1 MAFGGFE
8 CLWRRPIRWMDL
20 MQAKTRAPF
29 ADLAGVYKNIRHP
42 QFTPPPPIFRLEE
55 ARGPEGGSNLKIK
68 ERSHA

>member
-1 MAFGGFE
+1 MPLETAH
-8 CLWRRPIRWMDL
+8 PMDGL
-20 MQAKTRAPF
+20 DGVMQAKTRAPF

-42 QFTPPPPIFRLEE
+42 QFTPAPLIFRLEE